1 VWRVTVE
8 IYCSGKTRPVL
19 IGLDKMLCGVN
30 NKSVSSLTGGGGGGG
45 IARYRINGVNVA
57 HDCKYADGVQIA
69 FFFGVK

>member
-1 VWRVTVE
+1 
-8 IYCSGKTRPVL
+8 
-19 IGLDKMLCGVN
+19 MLCGVN
-30 NKSVSSLTGGGGGGG
+30 NKSVSSLTGGGGGG